1 MPAIRIDL
9 LSDTS
14 TRPSEAMRAA
24 MAAAPVGDES
34 RREDPTVNALC
45 ARVTEL
51 LGKEDA
57 IFLPSGTMCNQIAL
71 LVHCGRGD
79 EIIAAQNSHIATS
92 EGAGAAAL
100 AGAFVREIPSGNGLF
115 TAADLIECVRPVGR
129 PRSPHSRLVV
139 VEQTHN
145 RGGGTVWPLDRLQAV
160 SDAARERGLALHM
173 DGARLMNAVVASG
186 IATQDMARC
195 ADSVWIDFSKGLG
208 CPVGGMLAGTR
219 DFIAKAWNWKY
230 RLGGAM
236 RQAGILAAAALYALD
251 HNVSRLAE
259 DHAKARRLASA
270 LAAIPGIRLMPA
282 QIETNLVYF
291 DIAGTGLTAEALIGH
306 LLGEGIRVGAEEAT
320 LLRAVTHLDVAAE
333 DVDAAAAAIGRICE
347 RHGMKQPALA

>member
-1 MPAIRIDL
+1 MPPIRIDL
-9 LSDTS
+9 VSDTS
-14 TRPSEAMRAA
+14 TRPSSAMRAA
-24 MAAAPVGDES
+24 MATAQVGDES
-34 RREDPTVNALC
+34 RREDPTVNALS

-100 AGAFVREIPSGNGLF
+100 AGAFVREIPSASGLF
-115 TAADLIECVRPVGR
+115 FAEDLIECLRPLGR
-129 PRSPHSRLVV
+129 PRAPRSRLVV

-160 SDAARERGLALHM
+160 SGAARERGLAVHM

-186 IATQDMARC
+186 VATQDLARC

-219 DFIAKAWNWKY
+219 EFIAKAWNWKY

-236 RQAGILAAAALYALD
+236 RQAGILAGAALHALD
-251 HNVSRLAE
+251 HNVQRLAE
-259 DHAKARRLASA
+259 DHAKARAFGAA
-270 LAAIPGIRLMPA
+270 LAEVPGIGLNPA
-282 QIETNLVYF
+282 QIESNLVYF
-291 DIAGTGLTAEALIGH
+291 DIADTGLTAEALIRH
-306 LLGEGIRVGAEEAT
+306 LLEEGIRVGAEERT
-320 LLRAVTHLDVAAE
+320 LLRAVTHLDVSAE
-333 DVDAAAAAIGRICE
+333 EVDAAAAAIARICE
-347 RHGMKQPALA
+347 RHGARQPAEV

>member
-14 TRPSEAMRAA
+14 TRPGPAMRAA
-24 MAAAPVGDES
+24 MAAAEVGDES
-34 RREDPTVNALC
+34 RGEDPTVNALC
-45 ARVTEL
+45 TRVMEL
-51 LGKEDA
+51 LDKEDA

-100 AGAFVREIPSGNGLF
+100 AGAFVREIPSTTGLF
-115 TAADLIECVRPVGR
+115 TAADLIDCVRPER
-129 PRSPHSRLVV
+129 PRAPNSRLVV

-145 RGGGTVWPLDRLQAV
+145 SGGGSVWPLHQLRAV
-160 SDAARERGLALHM
+160 SDAARERGLAVHM

-186 IATQDMARC
+186 VASQEIARC

-236 RQAGILAAAALYALD
+236 RQAGIIAAAALYALD
-251 HNVSRLAE
+251 HNVARLAE
-259 DHAKARRLASA
+259 DHAKASSLGSA
-270 LAAIPGIRLMPA
+270 LAAVPGIRLAPA
-282 QIETNLVYF
+282 RIETNMVYF
-291 DIAGTGLTAEALIGH
+291 DIAETGLTSDALIGH
-306 LLGEGIRVGAEEAT
+306 LLGEGIRVGAEDAT
-320 LLRAVTHLDVAAE
+320 LLRAVTHLDVTAE
-333 DVDAAAAAIGRICE
+333 EVEAAAAAIARICQH
-347 RHGMKQPALA
+347 HGTRQPAMA